1 MEQKLDR
8 LGTKYGGWILPKD
21 IDLDENS
28 VVYSA
33 GVGED
38 VSFDMLLSDKYKCSI
53 FLIDSTKRSKK
64 HYDEVVHYYEKI
76 KWKMSGDIQEDY
88 YGIMYPLKPDLTN
101 IEFIEKA
108 LWEEKQDEVKF
119 YKQDNPDYVSQSL
132 IDGIFT
138 DNYDLTPTDTLRN
151 IMNDNE
157 HYDIDLLKLNIIGAE
172 IKVLENMLNEN
183 VFPRYICVY
192 FNIKNQT
199 VQDNVMKILSRLQNL
214 RYKVI
219 ANEGKKFTLK
229 LII

>member
-21 IDLDENS
+21 IELNEDS

-38 VSFDMLLSDKYKCSI
+38 ISFDMLLSDKYKCKI
-53 FLIDSTKRSKK
+53 ILIDPTKRAKK

-88 YGIMYPLKPDLTN
+88 YGIMYPLKPNLTN

-108 LWEEKQDEVKF
+108 LWDEKHDEVKF

-138 DNYDLTPTDTLRN
+138 DKYDLTPTDTLRN

-157 HYDIDLLKLNIIGAE
+157 HYDIDLLKLSITGAE
-172 IKVLENMLNEN
+172 IKILEDMLNESL
-183 VFPRYICVY
+183 FP
-192 FNIKNQT
+192 K
-199 VQDNVMKILSRLQNL
+199 
-214 RYKVI
+214 
-219 ANEGKKFTLK
+219 
-229 LII
+229 